1 MNDKKKIKLLVVAP
15 YFPPSIGGVQ
25 NYAYNISKGLIKDY
39 NYEIVIITYNHEN
52 PKEYKEELLDGMKV
66 YRLPRQFKISNTPI
80 SFKWKKQI
88 KKIIEK
94 EKPDIINAHS
104 PVPFIADVACRVAHK
119 KGIPFLL
126 TYHNDLVKDN
136 FILDLI
142 CKKYYWLMG
151 NKTLTQSTKIIAT
164 SEYYANNSP
173 YLKKRLNKISII
185 SPGVNLPA
193 KSNFNKIKNQLIFVS
208 QLDKTHKHK
217 GLNYLIESINLI
229 KDRINDIKLNVIGTG
244 NNTEEYKEQVKRLG
258 LDNNIK
264 FLGKISDEEL
274 SRKYGESEI
283 IVLPSYNSSEGFGMV
298 LIEGMAHKC
307 VAIGTRVGGIPYAI
321 SENKDGLLVAP
332 KDSQELANAII
343 KILENTKLAKKMGEK
358 GYKKVK
364 ENFTWKILTKKMN
377 EVIKGV
383 LK

>member
-1 MNDKKKIKLLVVAP
+1 MKKIKLLVVTP
-15 YFPPSIGGVQ
+15 YFYPKIGGME
-25 NYAYNISKGLIKDY
+25 NYAYNISKGLIKEY
-39 NYEIVIITYNHEN
+39 NYEVVVITSNHES
-52 PKEYKEELLDGMKV
+52 PKEYKEENLEGMKV

-80 SFKWKKQI
+80 SFKWKNQI
-88 KKIIEK
+88 KDIIEK
-94 EKPDIINAHS
+94 EKPVIINAHS
-104 PVPFIADVACRVAHK
+104 PVPFISDVACRIAHK

-136 FILDLI
+136 LILNLI
-142 CKKYYWLMG
+142 CKKYYWFMG
-151 NKTLTQSTKIIAT
+151 NKTLNQSTRIITT

-185 SPGVNLPA
+185 SPGVNLPT

-208 QLDKTHKHK
+208 QLDKTHEHK
-217 GLNYLIESINLI
+217 GLNYLIESINVI
-229 KDRINDIKLNVIGTG
+229 KEIIKEIKLNVIGTG
-244 NNTEEYKEQVKRLG
+244 DNVEEYKDKVNKLG
-258 LDNNIK
+258 LENNIK

-274 SRKYGESEI
+274 SKKYGESEI
-283 IVLPSYNSSEGFGMV
+283 VVLPSYNSSEGFGMV

-321 SENKDGLLVAP
+321 SENKDGLLVPP
-332 KDSQELANAII
+332 KDSKALADAII
-343 KILENTKLAKKMGEK
+343 KLLENTKLAKKMGEN

-364 ENFTWKILTKKMN
+364 ETFTWDISTKKMN
-377 EVIKGV
+377 RVVLGV